1 MVMRKVLAGSA
12 WTLATAGWLLSF
24 GASSRALGVSFG
36 FETIDYPG
44 ATLTVVSGIN
54 AGGDI
59 VGWYADSDKK
69 QHGFVRNG
77 EDAWTSIDFPTQ
89 DNSNPVFATDARGI
103 GPGGDI
109 VGTYRLAQEP
119 TTVPAHGYLLSKHG
133 VFSRVDHSD
142 HINTIAQRI
151 LPNGTIL
158 GCYHDTNTM
167 DTMHGMI
174 TSRKGVSAFDMGMT
188 MHNGAT
194 PDGKRI
200 AGFWSDSTN
209 HGYLLQGEDF
219 MSFDVPGSAST
230 AAWDINPQREIVGVY
245 TGADKKVHGFLVD
258 ADWQFTTIDVS
269 GATITRALG
278 INSGGDVVGAYVAGG
293 ITHGYIA
300 HRLED

>member
-1 MVMRKVLAGSA
+1 MRVFSRIGVGLYCVWALLVPAQAAG
-12 WTLATAGWLLSF
+12 TLVFT
-24 GASSRALGVSFG
+24 
-36 FETIDYPG
+36 TIDVPG
-44 ATLTVVSGIN
+44 ATVTNVQGIN
-54 AGGDI
+54 HHGDI
-59 VGWYADSDKK
+59 VGGFVDGGGQ
-69 QHGFVRNG
+69 QHGFLRSGGRYRVIDYPNG
-77 EDAWTSIDFPTQ
+77 HAIL
-89 DNSNPVFATDARGI
+89 ARGI
-103 GPGGDI
+103 NDAGDI
-109 VGTYRLAQEP
+109 VGTYQRPGE
-119 TTVPAHGYLLSKHG
+119 TGGVPAHGFLLTRRG
-133 VFSRVDHSD
+133 GLLAVDYPGHL
-142 HINTIAQRI
+142 NTIPQRI
-151 LPNGTIL
+151 LNDGTIL

-230 AAWDINPQREIVGVY
+230 AAWDMNPQREIVGVY